1 MDIDKLIRD
10 PDRVKACLQE
20 LPESESLVTTKGCK
34 ILTPTRF
41 SERGLAEVG
50 IDVFIVGIYAMV
62 VEDKYYAV
70 SLVNSMIRITPS
82 SILKI
87 KIKGVEYYEFTFD
100 PGQVVMPRTNIVRD
114 DILVYKI
121 YDEIVSK
128 GKVPWY
134 LGYDELGHIF
144 DTASSHGGANV
155 GTSPEVTELIISIIA
170 RNSKDRTQYY
180 RSAIKSLDE
189 LKTNPPVFISLK
201 SVPYAA
207 TNTTNKLAG
216 SYFGEGV
223 VSALVS
229 PSTKRERIENI
240 LLT

>member
-1 MDIDKLIRD
+1 MDISQLIRD
-10 PDRVKACLQE
+10 ADKVKEVLCE
-20 LPESESLVTTKGCK
+20 LPNGALVCK
-34 ILTPTRF
+34 KQVKIIIPTRF
-41 SERGLAEVG
+41 EDRGLAEVG
-50 IDVFIVGIYAMV
+50 LNTYIVGIYAMV

-70 SLVNSMIRITPS
+70 SLVNTMIAITPS
-82 SILKI
+82 STLKI

-100 PGQVVMPRTNIVRD
+100 PGQIVMPRTNLVKN

-134 LGYDELGHIF
+134 LSYEELGHIF
-144 DTASSHGGANV
+144 DTALSHGGANI
-155 GTSPEVTELIISIIA
+155 GTDSEVTELIISIIS
-170 RNSKDRTQYY
+170 RNKEDRTQYY
-180 RSAIKSLDE
+180 RSIINSLEE

-216 SYFGEGV
+216 SYWNDGV
-223 VSALVS
+223 VSSLVS
-229 PSTKRERIENI
+229 PSDRTERIESI
-240 LLT
+240 LRC

>member
-1 MDIDKLIRD
+1 MQYSNLIRD
-10 PDRVKACLQE
+10 ADHVKTCLQE
-20 LPESESLVTTKGCK
+20 LPDGSLIAVKGCK
-34 ILTPTRF
+34 IIIPARF
-41 SERGLAEVG
+41 SERGLAEIG
-50 IDVFIVGIYAMV
+50 LEIFIIGIYAMI

-70 SLVNSMIRITPS
+70 SLVNMMIRITPS
-82 SILKI
+82 STLKI
-87 KIKGVEYYEFTFD
+87 KIGGVEYYEFTFD
-100 PGQVVMPRTNIVRD
+100 PGQTVMPRTNLVRN

-134 LGYDELGHIF
+134 LGYEDLGHIF
-144 DTASSHGGANV
+144 DTASSHGGANI
-155 GTSPEVTELIISIIA
+155 GTDAEVTELIISIIS

-180 RSAIKSLDE
+180 RSSINSIED
-189 LKTNPPVFISLK
+189 LKTNPPVYISLK

-216 SYFGEGV
+216 SYWSEGV

-229 PSTKRERIENI
+229 PSDRVERVEQ
-240 LLT
+240 LLLR

>member
-1 MDIDKLIRD
+1 MEINSLVRD
-10 PDRVKACLQE
+10 ADRVKACLQE
-20 LPESESLVTTKGCK
+20 TSSGSLIATKGCK
-34 ILTPTRF
+34 IIIPARF
-41 SERGLAEVG
+41 SERGLAEIG
-50 IDVFIVGIYAMV
+50 LETFIIGVYAMI

-70 SLVNSMIRITPS
+70 SLINMMIRITPTS
-82 SILKI
+82 TLKI

-100 PGQVVMPRTNIVRD
+100 PGQIVMPRTNLVRN

-134 LGYDELGHIF
+134 LGYEDLGHIF
-144 DTASSHGGANV
+144 DTALSHGGANI
-155 GTSPEVTELIISIIA
+155 GTDAEVTELIISIIS

-180 RSAIKSLDE
+180 RSSINSIED

-216 SYFGEGV
+216 SYWSEGV

-229 PSTKRERIENI
+229 PSDRVERVES
-240 LLT
+240 LLLK

>member
-1 MDIDKLIRD
+1 MQINSLVRD
-10 PDRVKACLQE
+10 ADHVKTYLQE
-20 LPESESLVTTKGCK
+20 LPDGSLITTKGCK
-34 ILTPTRF
+34 IIIPARF
-41 SERGLAEVG
+41 EERGLAEIG
-50 IDVFIVGIYAMV
+50 LDTFIIGIYAMV

-70 SLVNSMIRITPS
+70 SLVNMMIRITPS
-82 SILKI
+82 STLKI
-87 KIKGVEYYEFTFD
+87 KNNGVEYYEFTFD
-100 PGQVVMPRTNIVRD
+100 PGQTVMPRTNLVRN

-134 LGYDELGHIF
+134 LGYEDLGHIF
-144 DTASSHGGANV
+144 DTALSHGGANI
-155 GTSPEVTELIISIIA
+155 GTDAEVTELIISIIS

-180 RSAIKSLDE
+180 RSSINSIED
-189 LKTNPPVFISLK
+189 LKLNPPVYISLK

-216 SYFGEGV
+216 SYWSEGV

-229 PSTKRERIENI
+229 PSDRVERVES
-240 LLT
+240 LLLK

>member
-1 MDIDKLIRD
+1 MEVNALIRD
-10 PDRVKACLQE
+10 SERVKACLQE
-20 LPESESLVTTKGCK
+20 LPDGSLVTTKGCK
-34 ILTPTRF
+34 IIIPTRF
-41 SERGLAEVG
+41 EERGLAEVG
-50 IDVFIVGIYAMV
+50 MNTYIVGIYAII

-70 SLVNSMIRITPS
+70 SLVNTMIAITPTS
-82 SILKI
+82 TLKI
-87 KIKGVEYYEFTFD
+87 KIKGVEHYEFTFD
-100 PGQVVMPRTNIVRD
+100 PGQIVMPRTNLVKN

-134 LGYDELGHIF
+134 LGYEELGHIF
-144 DTASSHGGANV
+144 DTALSHGGANI

-180 RSAIKSLDE
+180 RSAINSLEE
-189 LKTNPPVFISLK
+189 LKTNPPVYISLK

-216 SYFGEGV
+216 SYWNEGV
-223 VSALVS
+223 VSSLVS
-229 PSTKRERIENI
+229 PSDRVERIES
-240 LLT
+240 LLRS